1 MSSTPN
7 YRYLQDDWKGSHILG
22 TELIILV
29 VFLIILY
36 SLSVIMANLDETD
49 RRLIAAL
56 KRDGRASITT
66 LAHDLD
72 VSRSTVQSRLD
83 RLIRSGTI
91 QRFTVELDA
100 MGSDDRV
107 HAVMMIAV
115 EGPRARQVIR
125 ALRRLPEITA
135 LHTTNGKWDLIGWI
149 ETGTLAEFDRVLRE
163 VREVPG
169 VLNSETCLLL
179 DAAKS

>member
-1 MSSTPN
+1 MNT
-7 YRYLQDDWKGSHILG
+7 
-22 TELIILV
+22 
-29 VFLIILY
+29 
-36 SLSVIMANLDETD
+36 LDQTD

-56 KRDGRASITT
+56 KQDGRASVTT
-66 LAHDLD
+66 LAHLLK
-72 VSRSTVQSRLD
+72 VSRSTVQTRLD
-83 RLIRSGTI
+83 RLISTGTI

-100 MGSDDRV
+100 VGSDERV
-107 HAVMMIAV
+107 HAIMMVAV
-115 EGPRARQVIR
+115 EGPRARHVIR

-135 LHTTNGKWDLIGWI
+135 LHTTNGKWDLVGAI

-163 VREVPG
+163 VREVQG

>member
-1 MSSTPN
+1 M
-7 YRYLQDDWKGSHILG
+7 QIL
-22 TELIILV
+22 
-29 VFLIILY
+29 
-36 SLSVIMANLDETD
+36 DPTD
-49 RRLIAAL
+49 RRLIAVL
-56 KRDGRASITT
+56 KHDGRASITT
-66 LAHDLD
+66 LAQTLG

-83 RLIRSGTI
+83 RLLETGTI

-100 MGSDDRV
+100 MGRDERV

-115 EGPRARQVIR
+115 EGPRARAVIK

-149 ETGTLAEFDRVLRE
+149 ETQTLAEFDRVLRE
-163 VREVPG
+163 VREVQG

-179 DAAKS
+179 DTAKI